1 MPLAAPLWFSS
12 LLLAAPQEPVEPPPP
27 PPPAAA
33 ANAQQIVW
41 QRNLEDAL
49 AAQQASGLPLLIVV
63 NQDGEAFNDRFAA
76 TVYRDPEF
84 VALTE
89 GYVCVVASPIQHN
102 PADHDADGNRLDCP
116 RFPGCTC
123 SEHITIEPELYRRW
137 FKEQRVAPRHLAV
150 AADGTVLFDRF
161 LDNSMQR
168 AIDEIRKH
176 KGTPKA
182 GYAPTDDLGEL
193 FRRRDAASRLRL
205 EQRLR
210 QGDAAERARVL
221 SAAADATN
229 APLDLLRP
237 VLRTGS
243 PSEMV
248 LAVEALAR
256 IDGAGALSEIENVLA
271 RTDHAQSVQLL
282 VAALGKLGTKN
293 PAAARLA
300 QHFALDVSTPLAT
313 PWTNAWSPPAADAE
327 DREQIEV
334 LLNRCDAALRERADD
349 HAMRLQQAIGN
360 LMLARILLRD
370 GRRGADLWLEE
381 TANAA
386 GKVLA
391 GKNSEG
397 QGADDGLRAEAA
409 AVATIAAWL
418 RGDGRAAANFA
429 VQALGTVQSQRQPDA
444 WLARQFAETLVPLT
458 AQLAYGI
465 AQENPNASLRP
476 QLERLVAAEALL
488 DQHGG
493 ASEATAVAAI
503 ACYEFAGLRLRA
515 RQRAGVLIQRFPGSA
530 QAHQYWR
537 NREFQDLG
545 PDRLRA
551 DYARFLAGAAD
562 RATAAWFV
570 GYAEVV
576 IAEARVT
583 AKDGAGARAAYD
595 AAIAQFTASADGNP
609 DYADNANH
617 FRVLALAGRAV
628 TKLEAGDGEGA
639 VEDLLQAAAL
649 RPASLGDKDG
659 LGRDPKGLMLRVAR
673 TLKTKGEKELAA
685 RLDTL
690 LQ

>member
-1 MPLAAPLWFSS
+1 MLLAAPLWFCS
-12 LLLAAPQEPVEPPPP
+12 LLLTAPQEPVEPPPP
-27 PPPAAA
+27 PPPPATTTTR
-33 ANAQQIVW
+33 IVW
-41 QRNLEDAL
+41 QRNLADAL

-89 GYVCVVASPIQHN
+89 GYVCVVASPVQHN
-102 PADHDADGNRLDCP
+102 PADHDADGNRIDCP

-123 SEHITIEPELYRRW
+123 SEHVTIEPELYRRW

-150 AADGTVLFDRF
+150 APDGTVLFDRF
-161 LDNSMQR
+161 LDSSMQR
-168 AIDEIRKH
+168 AIDEVRKH

-221 SAAADATN
+221 TAAADATN
-229 APLDLLRP
+229 APIDLLRP

-243 PSEMV
+243 PTEMV
-248 LAVEALAR
+248 LAIEALAR
-256 IDGAGALSEIENVLA
+256 IGDANVLPEIENVLA

-282 VAALGKLGTKN
+282 VATLTKLGAGN
-293 PAAARLA
+293 PTAARLA
-300 QHFALDVSTPLAT
+300 QHFSLETSTPLAK
-313 PWTNAWSPPAADAE
+313 PWSNAWSPPAADAE

-349 HAMRLQQAIGN
+349 RAMRLQQAIGN
-360 LMLARILLRD
+360 LMLARILMRD
-370 GRRGADLWLEE
+370 GKRGADLWLEE
-381 TANAA
+381 TLNAA
-386 GKVLA
+386 GKVTA
-391 GKNSEG
+391 G
-397 QGADDGLRAEAA
+397 QGGDDSLVAEAA
-409 AVATIAAWL
+409 AVASVAAWL
-418 RGDGRAAANFA
+418 RGDGKAAANFA

-444 WLARQFAETLVPLT
+444 WLARQFVETLVPLT
-458 AQLAYGI
+458 AQTAYGI
-465 AQENPNASLRP
+465 AQEKPTASLRP
-476 QLERLVAAEALL
+476 QLERLVACEALL

-545 PDRLRA
+545 PARLRA
-551 DYARFLAGAAD
+551 DYARFLASTPD

-583 AKDGAGARAAYD
+583 AKDGPGARAAYD
-595 AAIAQFTASADGNP
+595 AAIAQFTACADGNP

-649 RPASLGDKDG
+649 RPASLGEKDG

-685 RLDTL
+685 RLDAL

>member
-1 MPLAAPLWFSS
+1 MPLAAPLWFCS

-27 PPPAAA
+27 PPPPETTTK
-33 ANAQQIVW
+33 QIVW
-41 QRNLEDAL
+41 QRNLADAL

-63 NQDGEAFNDRFAA
+63 NQDGEAFNDRFA
-76 TVYRDPEF
+76 TKVYQDPEF

-89 GYVCVVASPIQHN
+89 GYVCVIASPVQHN
-102 PADHDADGNRLDCP
+102 QADHDENGNRIDCP

-123 SEHITIEPELYRRW
+123 SEHITIEPELYKRW

-161 LDNSMQR
+161 LDSSMQR

-182 GYAPTDDLGEL
+182 GYCPTDDLGEL

-205 EQRLR
+205 ELRL
-210 QGDAAERARVL
+210 QKGDAAERARVL
-221 SAAADATN
+221 TAAADATN
-229 APLDLLRP
+229 APIDLLRP

-256 IDGAGALSEIENVLA
+256 IGDAAVLPEIENVLA

-282 VAALGKLGTKN
+282 VASLTKLGAGN
-293 PAAARLA
+293 PLAARLA
-300 QHFALDVSTPLAT
+300 QHFALDTNTPLAK

-327 DREQIEV
+327 DREQIEA

-360 LMLARILLRD
+360 LMLARVLLRD
-370 GRRGADLWLEE
+370 GKRGADLWLEE

-391 GKNSEG
+391 GQE
-397 QGADDGLRAEAA
+397 ADDGLRAEAA
-409 AVATIAAWL
+409 AVATVAAWL
-418 RGDGRAAANFA
+418 RGDGKAAANFA
-429 VQALGTVQSQRQPDA
+429 VQALGTVQNQRQPDA

-476 QLERLVAAEALL
+476 QLERLVAAEAML

-493 ASEATAVAAI
+493 ASEATALAAI

-537 NREFQDLG
+537 NREFVDLG
-545 PDRLRA
+545 PERLRA
-551 DYARFLAGAAD
+551 DYARFLASTAD
-562 RATAAWFV
+562 RATASWFV

-576 IAEARVT
+576 IAESRVT
-583 AKDGAGARAAYD
+583 AKDGPGARTAYD
-595 AAIAQFTASADGNP
+595 AAIAQFTACADGNP

-628 TKLEAGDGEGA
+628 TKLEADDGEGA

-685 RLDTL
+685 RLDPL

>member
-1 MPLAAPLWFSS
+1 MPLAAPLWFCS
-12 LLLAAPQEPVEPPPP
+12 LLLTAPQEPVEPPPP
-27 PPPAAA
+27 PPPPPQ
-33 ANAQQIVW
+33 ANTQQIVW
-41 QRNLEDAL
+41 QRNLADAL

-63 NQDGEAFNDRFAA
+63 NQDGEAFNDRFASN
-76 TVYRDPEF
+76 VYRDPEF

-89 GYVCVVASPIQHN
+89 GYVCVVASPVQHN
-102 PADHDADGNRLDCP
+102 PADHDENGNRIDCP

-137 FKEQRVAPRHLAV
+137 FKEQRVAPRHLGIAP
-150 AADGTVLFDRF
+150 DGTVLFDRF

-168 AIDEIRKH
+168 AVDEIRKH
-176 KGTPKA
+176 KGTPKD

-205 EQRLR
+205 EQRL
-210 QGDAAERARVL
+210 QKGDAAERARVL
-221 SAAADATN
+221 TAAADATN
-229 APLDLLRP
+229 APIDLLRP

-248 LAVEALAR
+248 LAIEALAR
-256 IDGAGALSEIENVLA
+256 IGDANVLPEIENVLA

-282 VAALGKLGTKN
+282 VATLTKLGAGN

-300 QHFALDVSTPLAT
+300 QHFALDASTPLAT
-313 PWTNAWSPPAADAE
+313 PWTNAWNPPAADAE
-327 DREQIEV
+327 DREQIEA

-370 GRRGADLWLEE
+370 GKRGADLWLEE
-381 TANAA
+381 TLSASA
-386 GKVLA
+386 KV
-391 GKNSEG
+391 
-397 QGADDGLRAEAA
+397 ADDALRAEAA
-409 AVATIAAWL
+409 AVAMVAAWL
-418 RGDGRAAANFA
+418 RGDGKASATFA
-429 VQALGTVQSQRQPDA
+429 VQALSTVQSQRQPDA
-444 WLARQFAETLVPLT
+444 WLARQFVETLITLT
-458 AQLAYGI
+458 AQTAYGI
-465 AQENPNASLRP
+465 AQENANASLRP

-493 ASEATAVAAI
+493 AGEATAIAAI

-545 PDRLRA
+545 AERMRA

-583 AKDGAGARAAYD
+583 AKDGPGARTAYD
-595 AAIAQFTASADGNP
+595 AAIAQFTACADGNP

-639 VEDLLQAAAL
+639 VDDLLQAAAL

-685 RLDTL
+685 RLDAL

>member
-1 MPLAAPLWFSS
+1 MPLAAPLWFCS

-27 PPPAAA
+27 PPPPEATTK
-33 ANAQQIVW
+33 QIVW
-41 QRNLEDAL
+41 QRNLADAL

-63 NQDGEAFNDRFAA
+63 NQDGETFNDRFAA

-102 PADHDADGNRLDCP
+102 PADHDENGNRIDCP

-123 SEHITIEPELYRRW
+123 SEHVTIEPELYRRW
-137 FKEQRVAPRHLAV
+137 FKGQRVAPRHLAV
-150 AADGTVLFDRF
+150 AVDGTVLFDRF
-161 LDNSMQR
+161 LDSSMQR

-176 KGTPKA
+176 KGTPKD

-205 EQRLR
+205 EQRLK

-221 SAAADATN
+221 TAAADATN
-229 APLDLLRP
+229 APIDLLRP
-237 VLRTGS
+237 VLRTGT

-248 LAVEALAR
+248 LAIAALAR
-256 IDGAGALSEIENVLA
+256 IDDAAALPEIENALA

-282 VAALGKLGTKN
+282 VAALTKLGAGS

-300 QHFALDVSTPLAT
+300 QHFALDADTPLAK
-313 PWTNAWSPPAADAE
+313 PWTNPWSPPAADAE
-327 DREQIEV
+327 DREQIEA
-334 LLNRCDAALRERADD
+334 LLNRCDAALRERPTD

-360 LMLARILLRD
+360 LMLARILMRD
-370 GRRGADLWLEE
+370 GKRGADLWLEE

-391 GKNSEG
+391 GKDPEG
-397 QGADDGLRAEAA
+397 QAADDGMRAEAA

-418 RGDGRAAANFA
+418 RGDGKAAANFA

-444 WLARQFAETLVPLT
+444 WLARQFVETLIPLT
-458 AQLAYGI
+458 AQSAYGI

-493 ASEATAVAAI
+493 AGEATALAAI

-537 NREFQDLG
+537 NRQFVDLG
-545 PDRLRA
+545 PERLRA
-551 DYARFLAGAAD
+551 DYARFLAGTPD

-576 IAEARVT
+576 IAESRVT
-583 AKDGAGARAAYD
+583 AKDGPGARAAYD
-595 AAIAQFTASADGNP
+595 AAIAQFTACADGNP

-628 TKLEAGDGEGA
+628 TKLEAADGEGA

-649 RPASLGDKDG
+649 RPASLGDKAG

-685 RLDTL
+685 RLEPL